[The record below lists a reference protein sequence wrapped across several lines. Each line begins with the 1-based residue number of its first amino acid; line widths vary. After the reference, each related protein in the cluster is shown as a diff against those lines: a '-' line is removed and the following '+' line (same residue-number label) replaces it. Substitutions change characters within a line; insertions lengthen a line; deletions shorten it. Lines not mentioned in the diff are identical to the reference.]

1 MPITPHESIAGH
13 RFSYNRLRASRGRGL
28 EPGPFE
34 SPLRARLARPC
45 PAHAVPRSSPL
56 FAPRPRSTWVSLR
69 TARQVVKPNVEELRA
84 RPARKDHLSGAGA
97 RDAGRP
103 DPQLLVRGC
112 VDVRAHTREAREPR
126 AYRSCTPL
134 PPALPSSSSSALH
147 LPLRTTTEPIQS
159 VSDPTN
165 FGLVFR
171 SPRTLRVFGDLMSNI
186 SATRGRPDMRFCVCG
201 SPSEDLS
208 HIASLTIGCSR

>member
-13 RFSYNRLRASRGRGL
+13 RFSYNRHERHCGGVVTQDLRDRPPQS
-28 EPGPFE
+28 
-34 SPLRARLARPC
+34 RLARPW
-45 PAHAVPRSSPL
+45 PAHAVPHSSPL
-56 FAPRPRSTWVSLR
+56 FAPRTRSTWVSLR

-84 RPARKDHLSGAGA
+84 RPAHKDHRSGAGA

-103 DPQLLVRGC
+103 DPQLWC
-112 VDVRAHTREAREPR
+112 VRAHTQAPAHRDACGRLTR
-126 AYRSCTPL
+126 NLRSCPTLRL
-134 PPALPSSSSSALH
+134 PPAPSSLSTQF
-147 LPLRTTTEPIQS
+147 RTVENCQPS
-159 VSDPTN
+159 NPTN

-186 SATRGRPDMRFCVCG
+186 SATRGRPGMRFCVCEN
-201 SPSEDLS
+201 PSEDLS

>member
-97 RDAGRP
+97 RDAGRS

-159 VSDPTN
+159 VTRNRKMNCPTPQTSAL
-165 FGLVFR
+165 FSGPHGL
-171 SPRTLRVFGDLMSNI
+171 S
-186 SATRGRPDMRFCVCG
+186 G
-201 SPSEDLS
+201 SLGTS
-208 HIASLTIGCSR
+208 

>member
-84 RPARKDHLSGAGA
+84 RPAHKDHRSGAGA

-103 DPQLLVRGC
+103 DPQLWCARTHTQAP
-112 VDVRAHTREAREPR
+112 AHRDACGRLTRNL
-126 AYRSCTPL
+126 RSCPTLRL
-134 PPALPSSSSSALH
+134 PPRPVLPFN
-147 LPLRTTTEPIQS
+147 T
-159 VSDPTN
+159 VSD
-165 FGLVFR
+165 
-171 SPRTLRVFGDLMSNI
+171 S
-186 SATRGRPDMRFCVCG
+186 
-201 SPSEDLS
+201 
-208 HIASLTIGCSR
+208 

>member
-56 FAPRPRSTWVSLR
+56 FAQRPRSTWVSLR

-84 RPARKDHLSGAGA
+84 RPAHKDHRSGAGA
-97 RDAGRP
+97 RDAGRS
-103 DPQLLVRGC
+103 DPQLWCARTHTQAP
-112 VDVRAHTREAREPR
+112 AHRDACGRLTRNL
-126 AYRSCTPL
+126 RSCPTLRLP
-134 PPALPSSSSSALH
+134 PPALATQFRTVENCQPSN
-147 LPLRTTTEPIQS
+147 
-159 VSDPTN
+159 PTN

>member
-84 RPARKDHLSGAGA
+84 RPARITCQVRVRTMQAGQTRSCGA
-97 RDAGRP
+97 
-103 DPQLLVRGC
+103 
-112 VDVRAHTREAREPR
+112 RAHTHKHPR
-126 AYRSCTPL
+126 TEMPAVGSHAICAAALTSGS
-134 PPALPSSSSSALH
+134 PPAPSSLSTQFRTVENCQLSNPTNKTSALFSGPH
-147 LPLRTTTEPIQS
+147 
-159 VSDPTN
+159 
-165 FGLVFR
+165 GL
-171 SPRTLRVFGDLMSNI
+171 S
-186 SATRGRPDMRFCVCG
+186 G
-201 SPSEDLS
+201 SLGTS
-208 HIASLTIGCSR
+208 

>member
-84 RPARKDHLSGAGA
+84 RPARITCQVRVRAMQAGQTRSCWCVGAWMCAHTPGKRA
-97 RDAGRP
+97 S
-103 DPQLLVRGC
+103 LVRTAAAPPFRLPC
-112 VDVRAHTREAREPR
+112 PPPR
-126 AYRSCTPL
+126 PPL
-134 PPALPSSSSSALH
+134 YTFL
-147 LPLRTTTEPIQS
+147 
-159 VSDPTN
+159 
-165 FGLVFR
+165 FGLRLNPF
-171 SPRTLRVFGDLMSNI
+171 SQ
-186 SATRGRPDMRFCVCG
+186 
-201 SPSEDLS
+201 
-208 HIASLTIGCSR
+208 

>member
-1 MPITPHESIAGH
+1 M
-13 RFSYNRLRASRGRGL
+13 
-28 EPGPFE
+28 
-34 SPLRARLARPC
+34 
-45 PAHAVPRSSPL
+45 HAAPRSSPL
-56 FAPRPRSTWVSLR
+56 FAQRPRSTWVSRR

-84 RPARKDHLSGAGA
+84 RSAHKDHRSGAGA

-103 DPQLLVRGC
+103 DPQLWCARTH
-112 VDVRAHTREAREPR
+112 RQAPAHRDACGRLTRNL
-126 AYRSCTPL
+126 RSCPTLRL
-134 PPALPSSSSSALH
+134 PPRPVLPFSTQF
-147 LPLRTTTEPIQS
+147 RTVENCQPS
-159 VSDPTN
+159 NPTN

-208 HIASLTIGCSR
+208 HITSLTIGCSR